1 MINVYG
7 LQGARLGSAQS
18 FGEAKRMQE
27 SSLPAD
33 LAPYYA
39 GVSADCA
46 PMFDADI
53 PDDVAARYGIE

>member
-1 MINVYG
+1 MFSVYG

-18 FGEAKRMQE
+18 FGEARRMQE
-27 SSLPAD
+27 ASLPDD
-33 LAPYYA
+33 LVPYYA

-53 PDDVAARYGIE
+53 PDDVAARYGVE